1 MVCGVKSTDVPFLM
15 PSVRFNRILKH
26 SDSTAAKI
34 SGILIKRYRISHYI
48 GSNI

>member
-26 SDSTAAKI
+26 SDSTKI
-34 SGILIKRYRISHYI
+34 NGILIKRYRISHYI